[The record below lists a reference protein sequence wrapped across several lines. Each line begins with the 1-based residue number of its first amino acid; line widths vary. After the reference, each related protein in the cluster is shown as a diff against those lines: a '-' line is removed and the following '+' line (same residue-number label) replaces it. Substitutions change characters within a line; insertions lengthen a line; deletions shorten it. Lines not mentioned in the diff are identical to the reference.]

1 MQIRK
6 FYGVPEAALAVR
18 IPVFVEEQG
27 FVDEI
32 DEIDSIATH
41 FVLFDEV
48 QEPIATCRVFEQE
61 GTYILGRLC
70 VLKAYRGKGYGS
82 ELVAAAE
89 QHVRSVN
96 GKSVS
101 LHSQYH
107 AKTFYEKLGYAV
119 CSDIEDEQ
127 GCPHIWMKK
136 RLKGD
141 KMMDF
146 LDIANTRQSCRNFD
160 ATRVVEV
167 EKINKVLEAARLA
180 PSASNGQPYHLTVC
194 NGELAERVAIATQ
207 AGGVNKFSSYAPV
220 QIVISEKPNI
230 KDTIDGSKVTGTDYR
245 SIDIGIMV
253 AYLTAEAT
261 TQGLS
266 TCILGWLDDRELHE
280 LCGLDGTARL
290 VVALGYAKTDDKLR
304 PKKRKSAEELIT
316 QLFD

>member
-1 MQIRK
+1 MYVQQ
-6 FYGVPEAALAVR
+6 FCSVPKAALAVR

-32 DEIDSIATH
+32 DEIDGTATH
-41 FVLFDEV
+41 FVLFDEAKV
-48 QEPIATCRVFEQE
+48 PIATCRVFAQE
-61 GTYILGRLC
+61 GAYILGRLC
-70 VLKAYRGKGYGS
+70 VLKAHRGKGYGS
-82 ELVAAAE
+82 QLVTAVE
-89 QHVRSVN
+89 QYVRSVN
-96 GKSVS
+96 GESLL

-107 AKTFYEKLGYAV
+107 AKAFYEKLGYAV
-119 CSDIEDEQ
+119 CSEIEDEQ

-136 RLKGD
+136 WLTGD
-141 KMMDF
+141 RMMDF
-146 LDIANTRQSCRNFD
+146 LEIANARQSCRNFD
-160 ATRVVEV
+160 AMRAVEE
-167 EKINKVLEAARLA
+167 EKLNKILEAARLA

-194 NGELAERVAIATQ
+194 NGELAKSVAAATQ
-207 AGGVNKFSSYAPV
+207 SGGVNKFSSCAPV

-266 TCILGWLDDRELHE
+266 TCILGWLDGDALRD

-290 VVALGYAKTDDKLR
+290 VVSLGYAKADDKLR
-304 PKKRKSAEELIT
+304 SKKRKSADELVT
-316 QLFD
+316 RLSE